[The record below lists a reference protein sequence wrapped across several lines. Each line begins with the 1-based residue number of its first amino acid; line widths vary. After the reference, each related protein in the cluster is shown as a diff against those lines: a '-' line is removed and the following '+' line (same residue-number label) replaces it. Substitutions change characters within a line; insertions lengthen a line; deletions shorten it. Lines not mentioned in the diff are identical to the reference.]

1 MNKKIEN
8 TETKGA
14 FRRSKLAGQTGHFKK
29 EIQYLFSLFSKLL
42 LEPITAVRTILKYTE
57 IAG

>member
-14 FRRSKLAGQTGHFKK
+14 FRRSKLAGQTGQFKK
-29 EIQYLFSLFSKLL
+29 EIQYLFSLFSKFL
-42 LEPITAVRTILKYTE
+42 LEPITAVRTILIYTE